1 MMALDYSVILN
12 QPSAGDQLQQGIGQ
26 YLGIREAE
34 AQAKLREA
42 AMQQAEQQAQRQ
54 AEFQSAFGSAVQ
66 SGDQKQLISLI
77 GEYPEQYAQVKE
89 VLGFQDEQK
98 AKTLGTLG
106 IQLGSLAKM
115 NPQQAGQLIVQNAD
129 VLRQAGPGYDPQMLL
144 ESLSKDP
151 NAFAEQAEK
160 ISLLALGPEKF
171 FDVTGQQAKVNAQL
185 RGQDIT
191 MRGQDIQQQEGA
203 ANRANA
209 MSIKQL
215 TLADK
220 SLDRDVQRLGQ
231 LAAAETNDLKRQEL
245 QLKLQ
250 EKQQK
255 LDQTRQ
261 ELGAKQE
268 GTIANM
274 TEAARLAT
282 ELVDDPALSNAV
294 GTVSTMAPTLS
305 GTTQDVINKAN
316 RLQSLLT
323 VDNLKLMSGVLTD
336 RDIAFLTNVASGLN
350 VTEGGIKGSEKE
362 VKRRLGEI
370 STKMSEKLS
379 KLQPLPTTPINPAQ
393 PAGGAVD
400 VDALLNK
407 YAPR

>member
-1 MMALDYSVILN
+1 MAQPDYSLLLRGGNI
-12 QPSAGDQLQQGIGQ
+12 GDYLSQGISEGVQLGQ
-26 YLGIREAE
+26 QSQEAAIRRDALE
-34 AQAKLREA
+34 AQKA
-42 AMQQAEQQAQRQ
+42 QAQRQ
-54 AEFQSAFGSAVQ
+54 AEFQSAFGSAWQ
-66 SGDQKQLISLI
+66 SGNRDQVVGLMGQ
-77 GEYPEQYAQVKE
+77 YPDQIKE
-89 VLGFQDEQK
+89 IQAALGFQDEQK

>member
-1 MMALDYSVILN
+1 MMALDYGVILN
-12 QPSAGDQLQQGIGQ
+12 QPDANQQIQQGIGQ
-26 YLGIREAE
+26 FLGIREAE
-34 AQAKLREA
+34 AQARMREA

-54 AEFQSAFGSAVQ
+54 AQFQSAFGKAFQ
-66 SGDQKQLISLI
+66 SGDRNQIVGLMGQYPDQL
-77 GEYPEQYAQVKE
+77 KE
-89 VLGFQDEQK
+89 IQSALGFQDEQK

-115 NPQQAGQLIVQNAD
+115 NPQAAGQLIVQNAE
-129 VLRQAGPGYDPQMLL
+129 VLKQAGPGYDPQMLL
-144 ESLSKDP
+144 DSLAKDP
-151 NAFAEQAEK
+151 NAFADQAEM
-160 ISLLALGPEKF
+160 ISLIALGGDKY
-171 FDVTGQQAKVNAQL
+171 FDVKGQRAKIDAQL
-185 RGQDIT
+185 RGQAVQL
-191 MRGQDIQQQEGA
+191 RAQDIQQQEGA

-209 MSIKQL
+209 MTLKQL

-220 SLDRDVQRLGQ
+220 SLDREVQRLGQ
-231 LAAAETNDLKRQEL
+231 MASAETNDLKRQEL

-268 GTIANM
+268 TTIANM

-379 KLQPLPTTPINPAQ
+379 KLQPLPTTAINPAQ
-393 PAGGAVD
+393 PQAAD

>member
-12 QPSAGDQLQQGIGQ
+12 QPDANQQIQQGIGQ
-26 YLGIREAE
+26 FLGIREAE
-34 AQAKLREA
+34 AQARMREA

-54 AEFQSAFGSAVQ
+54 AQFQSEFGKAWQ
-66 SGDQKQLISLI
+66 SGDRNQVVGLMGQYPDQL
-77 GEYPEQYAQVKE
+77 KE
-89 VLGFQDEQK
+89 IQAALGFQDEQK

-115 NPQQAGQLIVQNAD
+115 NPQAAGQLIVQNAD
-129 VLRQAGPGYDPQMLL
+129 VLSQAGPGYDPQMLL
-144 ESLSKDP
+144 DSLAKNP

-171 FDVTGQQAKVNAQL
+171 FDVTGQRAKVDAQL
-185 RGQDIT
+185 RGQDTT

-203 ANRANA
+203 ANRASA
-209 MSIKQL
+209 MTLKQL

-220 SLDRDVQRLGQ
+220 SLDREVQRLGQ
-231 LAAAETNDLKRQEL
+231 MASAETNDLKRQEL

-268 GTIANM
+268 TTVANM

-393 PAGGAVD
+393 PQAVD

>member
-1 MMALDYSVILN
+1 MMALDYGVILN
-12 QPSAGDQLQQGIGQ
+12 QPDANQQIQQGIGQ
-26 YLGIREAE
+26 FLGIREAE
-34 AQAKLREA
+34 AQARMREA

-54 AEFQSAFGSAVQ
+54 AQFQSEFGKAWQ
-66 SGDQKQLISLI
+66 SGDRNQVVGLMGQYPDQL
-77 GEYPEQYAQVKE
+77 KE
-89 VLGFQDEQK
+89 IQAALGFQDEQK

-115 NPQQAGQLIVQNAD
+115 NPQAAGQLIVQNAEA
-129 VLRQAGPGYDPQMLL
+129 LKQAGPGYDPQMLL
-144 ESLSKDP
+144 DSLAKDP
-151 NAFAEQAEK
+151 NAFADQAEK

-171 FDVTGQQAKVNAQL
+171 FDVTGQQSKVAAQL

-209 MSIKQL
+209 MTLKQL

-220 SLDRDVQRLGQ
+220 SLDREVQRLGQ
-231 LAAAETNDLKRQEL
+231 MASAETNDLKRQEL

-268 GTIANM
+268 STIANM

-282 ELVDDPALSNAV
+282 ELVDDPELSNAV

-305 GTTQDVINKAN
+305 GATQDVINKAN

-379 KLQPLPTTPINPAQ
+379 KLQPLPTTPINAAQ
-393 PAGGAVD
+393 PQAVD

>member
-1 MMALDYSVILN
+1 MALDYGVILN
-12 QPSAGDQLQQGIGQ
+12 QPSAGEQIQQGIGQ
-26 YLGIREAE
+26 FLGIREAE
-34 AQAKLREA
+34 AQAAIREA
-42 AMQQAEQQAQRQ
+42 QMQQAQQQAERQ
-54 AEFQSAFGSAVQ
+54 AAFGQAFGTAFQ
-66 SGDQKQLISLI
+66 SGDRNQVMALMGQF
-77 GEYPEQYAQVKE
+77 PEQYDQIKGA
-89 VLGFQDEQK
+89 LGFQDEQR
-98 AKTLGTLG
+98 ANTLGTMG
-106 IQLGSLAKM
+106 IQLGQLAQTS
-115 NPQQAGQLIVQNAD
+115 PQAAAQFIAQNAD
-129 VLRQAGPGYDPQMLL
+129 VLRQAGPGYEPEQLIASLKQDPA
-144 ESLSKDP
+144 
-151 NAFAEQAEK
+151 AFAKRAE
-160 ISLLALGPEKF
+160 LLSAVALGPEKW
-171 FDVTGQQAKVNAQL
+171 FDITGQRAKIDAQL
-185 RGQDIT
+185 RGQDIQ

-203 ANRANA
+203 ANRASA
-209 MSIKQL
+209 MTLKQL

-220 SLDRDVQRLGQ
+220 SLDREVQQLGQ

-268 GTIANM
+268 STIANM

-282 ELVDDPALSNAV
+282 ELVDDPALPNAV
-294 GTVSTMAPTLS
+294 GTISTMAPTMS

-370 STKMSEKLS
+370 SVKMSEKLS
-379 KLQPLPTTPINPAQ
+379 KLQPLPTTPVNQ
-393 PAGGAVD
+393 PAGGAAD

>member
-1 MMALDYSVILN
+1 MAVDYSMILGR
-12 QPSAGDQLQQGIGQ
+12 PSLFESFQQGKATQLQMQQ
-26 YLGIREAE
+26 MEQDAALKQQAAE
-34 AQAKLREA
+34 AAQA
-42 AMQQAEQQAQRQ
+42 QAERQ
-54 AEFQSAFGSAVQ
+54 AAFGQAFGTAFQ
-66 SGDQKQLISLI
+66 SGDRNQVMALMGQF
-77 GEYPEQYAQVKE
+77 PEQYEQIKGA
-89 VLGFQDEQK
+89 LGFQDEQR
-98 AKTLGTLG
+98 ANTLGTIG
-106 IQLGSLAKM
+106 IQLGQLAQTS
-115 NPQQAGQLIVQNAD
+115 PQAAAQFIAQNSD
-129 VLRQAGPGYDPQMLL
+129 VLRQAGPGYEPEQLIASLQQDPA
-144 ESLSKDP
+144 
-151 NAFAEQAEK
+151 AFAKRAE
-160 ISLLALGPEKF
+160 LLSAVALGPQKY
-171 FDVTGQQAKVNAQL
+171 FDITGQRAKVDAQL
-185 RGQDIT
+185 RGQDIQ
-191 MRGQDIQQQEGA
+191 MRGQDIQQMEGA
-203 ANRANA
+203 ANRASA
-209 MSIKQL
+209 MTLKQL

-220 SLDRDVQRLGQ
+220 SLDREVQQLGQ

-245 QLKLQ
+245 QLKIQ

-268 GTIANM
+268 STIANM

-282 ELVDDPALSNAV
+282 ELVDDPALPNAV
-294 GTVSTMAPTLS
+294 GTISTMAPTMS

-350 VTEGGIKGSEKE
+350 ITEGGIKGSEKE

-370 STKMSEKLS
+370 SVKMSEKLS
-379 KLQPLPTTPINPAQ
+379 KLQPLPTTPVNQ
-393 PAGGAVD
+393 PAVGGTD